1 MKEPSSGDLQQPASQ
16 WEARTLPGFPAPPP
30 HTPTPETELAL
41 PASRRRDSAAVD
53 PGAGREPG
61 AQRGGEMIGRS
72 VGPYRVREILGSGG
86 MGVVYKA
93 EDTRLERTV
102 ALKFLPPEL
111 TRDPQAKA
119 RFLQEARAA
128 SALDHPNLCTV
139 YDIGETADGQLYLAM
154 PCYDGETVRRKVE
167 RGPLP
172 VAQAVDIAT
181 QMAQGLA
188 KAHRQG
194 IVHRDIKSANVIVT
208 ADGIVKIVDF
218 GLAKLAGAAGLT
230 RAGFCVGT
238 PSNMSPEQARGEVD
252 HRTDLWSLGVVL
264 HEMVTGELPFP
275 GADDVAI
282 IQAVLTHEPEP
293 ITRLRPDAPAGLE
306 RIVAG
311 LLRKDLGDR
320 YPTAEHVLA
329 ELRALSAVAAVPAA
343 SPPAPPARLAAA
355 RSSGWNSRRKW
366 LAAAAV
372 LAAAI
377 AGFRYLRPAETGA
390 PVPGPLLQLTH
401 LEGRESFP
409 SLSPDGDVIVY
420 SRTVDGD
427 ADLFWQRVAGENT
440 RNLTAGSAGADTQ
453 PAFSP
458 DGEWIAFRS
467 EREGGGLY
475 LMGATG
481 ESVRRLT
488 TFGYHPAWSPDGR
501 RIAFTTGEV
510 ADARVRTDR
519 SELWVLELETEKLRR
534 VLRGDAIQPGWSPD
548 GRRIVYWDVTAEG
561 QRRIWSV
568 AAAGEKSPA
577 PKPVLVLSG
586 LDLKWFPVWSGRHLY
601 FLSDRGGSMN
611 LWRVE
616 MDEASGRPR
625 GAPENLTLG
634 SASMAGLGL
643 SGDGRRIVYVAD
655 LGDSNLERIAFDP
668 ATLQASGDAL
678 PVTQG
683 SRKVRFGQISPDGRW
698 IVYTTAAPR
707 EDLFVIR
714 PDGSEERR
722 LTNDAFKD
730 RAARWSPDS
739 SRILFYS
746 DRGGRYNTWSI
757 RPDGGGL
764 ERLVPD
770 RNPVLNAIPSPDGRR
785 LVGQPGFAG
794 LVLVDLARPLESRA
808 AVPLPLA
815 KEAAAFGATS
825 WSPDGRW
832 LAGTSR
838 GRVQVYS
845 LESGRLRDV
854 AESGVGPVWLHDSR
868 TLLFLDGNRIVAADT
883 RTGHAREVLAAPAG
897 ESFLSL
903 STSPDDRELYFV
915 RVRDEADLW
924 MLEMSDPGA

>member
-1 MKEPSSGDLQQPASQ
+1 MREPSSGDSQQPAPAG
-16 WEARTLPGFPAPPP
+16 EARTLPGFSRPDPA
-30 HTPTPETELAL
+30 TELAL
-41 PASRRRDSAAVD
+41 PASLRRSCSPEQTA
-53 PGAGREPG
+53 E
-61 AQRGGEMIGRS
+61 RGGEMLGRS
-72 VGPYRVREILGSGG
+72 VGPYRIQEILGSGG

-139 YDIGETADGQLYLAM
+139 YDIGETADSQLYLAM
-154 PCYDGETVRRKVE
+154 PAYDGETLRRKIE

-172 VAQAVDIAT
+172 IPQAVDIAT

-208 ADGIVKIVDF
+208 SDGIVKIVDF

-264 HEMVTGELPFP
+264 YEMITGELPFP

-282 IQAVLTHEPEP
+282 IQAVLHHEPEP
-293 ITRLRPDAPAGLE
+293 PTRLRPEVPAALE
-306 RIVAG
+306 RIVTG
-311 LLRKDLGDR
+311 LLRKDAGDR
-320 YPTAEHVLA
+320 YPTAENVLT
-329 ELRALSAVAAVPAA
+329 ELRALAVA
-343 SPPAPPARLAAA
+343 PAPPALPAAQPA
-355 RSSGWNSRRKW
+355 RWAPPWRW
-366 LAAAAV
+366 VAAAAV
-372 LAAAI
+372 LLAAAF
-377 AGFRYLRPAETGA
+377 GGLRLLRAPADGA
-390 PVPGPLLQLTH
+390 PVPGPLVQLTH

-409 SLSPDGDVIVY
+409 SLSPDGEVVVY
-420 SRTVDGD
+420 SRTVDGN

-440 RNLTAGSAGADTQ
+440 RNLTAGSPAADTQ

-467 EREGGGLY
+467 DREGGGLY
-475 LMGATG
+475 VMGATG

-501 RIAFTTGEV
+501 RIAFTTGQVTE
-510 ADARVRTDR
+510 ARVRKDR
-519 SELWVLELETEKLRR
+519 SELWVIELETEKLRR
-534 VLRGDAIQPGWSPD
+534 VLRSDAVQPSWSPD
-548 GRRIVYWDVTAEG
+548 GKWIVYWEVTG
-561 QRRIWSV
+561 GSQRRILAV
-568 AAAGEKSPA
+568 PAAGGEPA
-577 PKPVLVLSG
+577 VAPVPVVLG
-586 LDLKWFPVWSGRHLY
+586 QDLKWFPVWSGRHLY

-616 MDEASGRPR
+616 MDEASGQPR

-634 SASMAGLGL
+634 SVSMAGLGL
-643 SGDGRRIVYVAD
+643 ARDGRRIVYVSD
-655 LGDSNLERIAFDP
+655 LGESNLERIAFDP
-668 ATLQASGDAL
+668 AALQAAGDAR

-683 SRKVRFGQISPDGRW
+683 SRRVRFGQISPDGRW
-698 IVYTTAAPR
+698 IVYTTSAPR
-707 EDLFVIR
+707 EDLYLIR

-722 LTNDAFKD
+722 LTNDPFKD

-739 SRILFYS
+739 SRIVFYS
-746 DRGGRYNTWSI
+746 DRGGRYSIWSI

-764 ERLVPD
+764 EQLTREGEA
-770 RNPVLNAIPSPDGRR
+770 VLNPIWSPDGGR
-785 LVGQPGFAG
+785 LLVKLGFEGMA
-794 LVLVDLARPLESRA
+794 LVDLRRPLASRA
-808 AVPLPLA
+808 AVPLPRA
-815 KEAAAFGATS
+815 KELETTS

-832 LAGTSR
+832 LAGTSG
-838 GRVQVYS
+838 GRVQVYA
-845 LESGRLRDV
+845 LDSGRLRGV
-854 AESGVGPVWLHDSR
+854 AASGAGPVWLHDSR
-868 TLLFLDGNRIVAADT
+868 TLLFLQGEDRDRIAAADT
-883 RTGHAREVLAAPAG
+883 RTGQAREVLAAPAG

-915 RVRDEADLW
+915 RETDEADLW
-924 MLEMSDPGA
+924 MIEMRDPGPEPDEEIP